1 MSQTSH
7 IMQTKP
13 KELGYIS
20 GGFCLCVFG
29 FFWEGGGVCMSS
41 SSSANR
47 LTSIKLLFMSHM
59 DNFKNTHIR

>member
-20 GGFCLCVFG
+20 GGFCLCVLGVFL
-29 FFWEGGGVCMSS
+29 GGGGGYAC
-41 SSSANR
+41 R
-47 LTSIKLLFMSHM
+47 LQVVLIDRHQL
-59 DNFKNTHIR
+59 